1 MDDKYDVPGFEPDLL
16 KAVDEIKRDHFR
28 IPSFEAGSIVG
39 HVDRYRVRI
48 TAGMFWDGDGA
59 ARRLS
64 NHWTWH
70 PVDENGARSG
80 PDESGYGDLLIDP
93 RLH

>member
-1 MDDKYDVPGFEPDLL
+1 MDDRYDLPDFDPDLL
-16 KAVDEIKRDHFR
+16 KAVDNIKNELFPEPGFKVGR
-28 IPSFEAGSIVG
+28 IVS
-39 HVDRYRVRI
+39 HVDGYRVRI
-48 TAGMFWDGDGA
+48 TAGMFWDGDGPE
-59 ARRLS
+59 RRLS

-80 PDESGYGDLLIDP
+80 PDEKGYGDLLIDP